1 MTMENRELSNKILKN
16 VRNKIVVSNLERE
29 ENMKIS
35 KRKQAISVFTA
46 IIIVLSGGLLT
57 VNAATDGKLVED
69 IKQKCEEMIVVK
81 LDNDNYKVT
90 SQKDENG
97 EEYITYTVQVDENEE
112 HQYEIDKNA
121 LEKENMQTIIEEGE
135 DGYMEVT
142 FYDYLSSKK

>member
-142 FYDYLSSKK
+142 FYDYEQE

>member
-81 LDNDNYKVT
+81 LDNDNYKIT
-90 SQKDENG
+90 SEKDENG

-112 HQYEIDKNA
+112 HQYEINKDV
-121 LEKENMQTIIEEGE
+121 LEKQNMQTIIEEGE

-142 FYDYLSSKK
+142 FYDYEQE